1 MKNSNPLANIYVCN
15 DLIISGDL
23 NRDATLTCGLAI
35 SRVELDNT
43 SALHC
48 ANFENIMR
56 SLLQAFSD
64 SDFTFQIIS
73 SNSGDHT
80 SELLG
85 FYEDSK
91 KANRWSR
98 QQRNADFL
106 RFNEQIEAS
115 LISRKEVHFFISRK
129 LPKQNKQSFSAEDL
143 EGLLK
148 VEAKAFEVPLE
159 QIRHSLQLVGGN
171 AERLSDEQLFVQFD
185 KALNPSQHPYDE
197 KQAQHCFNPENS
209 ISENCLRSDMMPII
223 DDADGGFC
231 MDGVYHSVLV
241 LKALPSLTTSG
252 IISQLSNL
260 PLKNY
265 SLSLITRPLDLE
277 QEISKQEDQISKLQ
291 KTVSSSNKAR
301 FNTLLQKCSER
312 LDRLASGEVAPY
324 QMQLTIICWDSEMDA
339 LKSKV
344 GILKSAI
351 LRFQRAQYYSVTNP
365 VYARNFFLSR
375 LPGSPVIEDA
385 FMIETEDVTV
395 ANLLPLNSGD
405 DDSLTKA
412 EGIYQTSQGG
422 LFGLSV
428 FTDQKGEPHVRHGLI
443 TGKTGFG
450 KSASTIHFLT
460 QLQPHTDHMFI
471 VEDGGSY
478 LGYVST
484 FGING
489 SLILDKNG
497 NSTLNYL
504 STRGLPLTHQHL
516 SDTAIFARLMIDK
529 DESQRFSTTK
539 LRGMLHRFYLD
550 YAEEWTS
557 KNKETAKEIAMEY
570 QQAKQF
576 FLSDPNRNPNAL
588 ISNQYEDFLDWKRQN
603 PEKYEEL
610 QSILPE
616 DLTNLNSSDLAQL
629 AYAFMS
635 EEEMPTHS
643 QLHDWLCA
651 KLPNPSKRQKI
662 LLSSFEAFRADAGQ
676 NGCLFDGV
684 STFSFSQ
691 EVVHVELGRI
701 SEQDKRL
708 KQMAG
713 FLIANSF
720 RNTITR
726 MDRSKTKLVV
736 FEELGSFLKFP
747 NAEEIVADYYQ
758 RGRKYNVSVFSI
770 IQEITKIPETL
781 RSSILSNSSL
791 ALLFRQEDTE
801 TAEELQRAFKLPD
814 STTLALSKLAKPTK
828 EHGASFVS
836 WQSGDDTP
844 VIHMGRVI
852 VSPEMFYILAS
863 DGESHEKRQ
872 VALRNYE
879 DVIEGI
885 QIEANRTS

>member
-1 MKNSNPLANIYVCN
+1 MKNSNPLANIHVCN
-15 DLIISGDL
+15 DLLISGDL
-23 NRDATLTCGLAI
+23 SRDATLTCGLAI

-64 SDFTFQIIS
+64 SDFTFQVIS

-80 SELLG
+80 AELLG

-91 KANRWSR
+91 KANRWSQ

-115 LISRKEVHFFISRK
+115 LISRKEVHLFVSRK
-129 LPKQNKQSFSAEDL
+129 LPKQSRRSFSAEDL

-148 VEAKAFEVPLE
+148 IEAKAFVVPLE
-159 QIRHSLQLVGGN
+159 QIKHSLQLVGGS

-185 KALNPSQHPYDE
+185 KALNPSRHPYDE
-197 KQAQHCFNPENS
+197 KLAQHRFIPENS
-209 ISENCLRSDMMPII
+209 ISENCLRSDMMPIENS
-223 DDADGGFC
+223 DGGFSLA
-231 MDGVYHSVLV
+231 GAFHSVLV

-265 SLSLITRPLDLE
+265 SISLITRPLDLE

-301 FNTLLQKCSER
+301 FSTLLQKCSER

-324 QMQLTIICWDSEMDA
+324 QMQLTIICWDAEMDA
-339 LKSKV
+339 LKSKM
-344 GILKSAI
+344 GTLKSAI

-375 LPGSPVIEDA
+375 LPGSPIIEDA

-405 DDSLTKA
+405 DESLRNA
-412 EGIYQTSQGG
+412 EAIYQTSQGG
-422 LFGLSV
+422 FFGLSI
-428 FTDQKGEPHVRHGLI
+428 FTDQKGEPYVRHGLI

-504 STRGLPLTHQHL
+504 STNGLPLTHQHL

-539 LRGMLHRFYLD
+539 LRDMLHRFYVD
-550 YAEEWTS
+550 YAEKWTS
-557 KNKETAKEIAMEY
+557 KNKETAKKITMEY

-576 FLSDPNRNPNAL
+576 FQSDPNRNPNAL

-610 QSILPE
+610 QSTLPE
-616 DLTNLNSSDLAQL
+616 DLTNLNSTDLAQL
-629 AYAFMS
+629 AYTFMS

-651 KLPNPSKRQKI
+651 KLPNPSEKQKI
-662 LLSSFEAFRADAGQ
+662 LLSSFEAFRADEGQ

-691 EVVHVELGRI
+691 EIVHIELGRI
-701 SEQDKRL
+701 SEQDNRL
-708 KQMAG
+708 KDMAG
-713 FLIANSF
+713 FLIANSI

-747 NAEEIVADYYQ
+747 NADEIVADYYQ

-770 IQEITKIPETL
+770 IQEITKIPEGL

-791 ALLFRQEDTE
+791 ALLFRQEDAE
-801 TAEELQRAFKLPD
+801 NREELQKAFKLPD
-814 STTLALSKLAKPTK
+814 STTLSLSTLPKPTK
-828 EHGASFVS
+828 ELGASFVA
-836 WQSGDDTP
+836 WQSGDDAP
-844 VIHMGRVI
+844 AIHFGRVI

-885 QIEANRTS
+885 QIEANKAS